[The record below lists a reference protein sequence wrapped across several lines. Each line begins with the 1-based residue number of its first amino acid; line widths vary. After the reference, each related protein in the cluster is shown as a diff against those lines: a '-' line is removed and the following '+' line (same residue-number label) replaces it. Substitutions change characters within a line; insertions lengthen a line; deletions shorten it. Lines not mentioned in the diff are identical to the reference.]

1 VVDVEYIVMELR
13 RLRAWIAWLSIVTAC
28 GGEPPSDA
36 SIDAWFDNGSDVA
49 IVDVHL
55 TTPDA
60 TLDDRA
66 RMLDVTADSATPA
79 DATAPSDVATLRCAL
94 PAPFDEHAV
103 YARTLYVSTAGNDTT
118 GDGSE
123 ARPFATLRAAGMR
136 ATPGTRVLLRAGTY
150 TGTAFLS
157 NLQGSAAMPIAIVG
171 EGEVILDAGRMGEV
185 LHLSD
190 PRYVV
195 LENLT
200 LQNATLNGL
209 NIDDGGTAATPAEF
223 VVLRRLRLRMIG
235 SGGNNDCI
243 KLSGV
248 DRFHVLDSD
257 ISSCNAGDAIDMV
270 GCHDGVIAHNHI
282 HDTVGSGGIQAKG
295 GSARVTIHGNRFVAV
310 NGRSINAGG
319 STGLEFFRPI
329 DAPHEA
335 AQLRVTSNLFIR
347 PGANSGAT
355 IAYVGCDACV
365 FANNT
370 VIEPRTWVAR
380 ILQETTGT
388 RFVPSRNGL
397 FVNNLVVFNQADIRA
412 FINVGANTAPST
424 FVFGNNLW
432 FALDRPSFSGPA
444 VSDGIPPETGTLFQ
458 RDPMFVDR
466 SSGDYRITD
475 SSPAARAGRAVEGP
489 AFSAF
494 DGSCHGV
501 PPSIG
506 AFAPR

>member
-1 VVDVEYIVMELR
+1 MDIVEYLEVMDLR
-13 RLRAWIAWLSIVTAC
+13 RRAWIAWLLIVTAC
-28 GGEPPSDA
+28 SGDSPSDA
-36 SIDAWFDNGSDVA
+36 SVDARSDDA
-49 IVDVHL
+49 SDASMADEHA
-55 TTPDA
+55 TMQDA

-66 RMLDVTADSATPA
+66 MTLDAPSDSATPA
-79 DATAPSDVATLRCAL
+79 DATAPSDGATLRCAL
-94 PAPFDEHAV
+94 PAPFDERAV
-103 YARTLYVSTAGNDTT
+103 YARTLYVSTAGSDTT

-123 ARPFATLRAAGMR
+123 ARPFATHRAAGMR

-150 TGTAFLS
+150 TGTAFSS
-157 NLQGSAAMPIAIVG
+157 NLQGTAAMPIAIVG

-223 VVLRRLRLRMIG
+223 VALRRLRLRTIG
-235 SGGNNDCI
+235 NGGNNDCI

-257 ISSCNAGDAIDMV
+257 ISSCNAGDTIDMV

-282 HDTVGSGGIQAKG
+282 HDTVGSGGIQAKR

-310 NGRSINAGG
+310 NGRSVNAGG
-319 STGLEFFRPI
+319 STGLEFFRSI
-329 DAPHEA
+329 DAPYEA
-335 AQLRVTSNLFIR
+335 AQLRVTSNLFGR
-347 PGANSGAT
+347 PGANGDAT
-355 IAYVGCDACV
+355 IAYVGCDTCV

-380 ILQETTGT
+380 ILQETTGA

-397 FVNNLVVFNQADIRA
+397 FGNNIVFNQAEIRA
-412 FINVGANTAPST
+412 LINVGANTAPST

-466 SSGDYRITD
+466 PSGDDRITD
-475 SSPAARAGRAVEGP
+475 SSPAARAGRNVEGP
-489 AFSAF
+489 SFSAF
-494 DGSCHGV
+494 DEPCHGT

-506 AFAPR
+506 AYAPR